1 MTDIAHLPSALAGGS
16 DPRARATVALEDG
29 LVLHGRS
36 VGVPGTTLGE
46 MVFTTAMSGYQEAA
60 TDPSYIGQV
69 LCFAAPMIGNYGA
82 GPGFDESDRVHPQA
96 ILMASACDRPGA
108 AGPTGWCT
116 WLRERNVIAVDG
128 LDTRRLV
135 THLRDRGAMRG
146 GVSTA
151 LDADELIDRIRAHP
165 VLDGRDLVTG
175 AAGVR
180 RQLGMEGPRIVAI
193 DCGMKASIATRLA
206 DAGCRLEIVP
216 AGTSAA
222 TILAMAPDGV
232 FTSNGPGD
240 PAAATQVI
248 LTLADILGKVPVFG
262 ICMGHQLLARALGL
276 ATEKLPFG
284 HRGAN
289 HPVRRS
295 DDGGVEITVQ
305 NHGYAVVA
313 DGPPDG
319 IVVTR
324 TSLFDGSVEGI
335 AAPDLRAWSVQYHPE
350 ARPGPHDAGY
360 LFERFVR
367 EVTSTDGPGG
377 NTPAPA
383 R

>member
-1 MTDIAHLPSALAGGS
+1 MGDMEHRPPAVSGGSLFDGHLPAV
-16 DPRARATVALEDG
+16 VALEDG

-36 VGVPGTTLGE
+36 VGAPGTSLGE

-60 TDPSYIGQV
+60 TDPSYIGQI

-82 GPGFDESDRVHPQA
+82 GPGFDESDSVHPQA
-96 ILMASACDRPGA
+96 IIMASAGDRSGS
-108 AGPTGWCT
+108 AGDQGWSS
-116 WLRERNVIAVDG
+116 WIRERGVVAVDQI
-128 LDTRRLV
+128 DTRRLV

-146 GVSTA
+146 GVSTQITP
-151 LDADELIDRIRAHP
+151 DELIDRVRVHP
-165 VLDGRDLVTG
+165 VLDGRDLVTH
-175 AAGVR
+175 AAGASR
-180 RQLGMEGPRIVAI
+180 SLGTEGPRIVAI

-206 DAGCRLEIVP
+206 DAGCRLDIVP
-216 AGTSAA
+216 AGTSAEA
-222 TILAMAPDGV
+222 ILAMEPDAV
-232 FTSNGPGD
+232 FASNGPGD
-240 PAAATQVI
+240 PAAATGVI
-248 LTLADILGKVPVFG
+248 DALRGVLGTVPVFG

-276 ATEKLPFG
+276 ETEKLPFG

-295 DDGGVEITVQ
+295 EDGGVEITVQ

-313 DGPPDG
+313 DALPDG
-319 IVVTR
+319 IFVTR

-335 AAPDLRAWSVQYHPE
+335 AAPELRAWSVQYHPE

-360 LFERFVR
+360 LFDRFVA
-367 EVTSTDGPGG
+367 EV
-377 NTPAPA
+377 

>member
-1 MTDIAHLPSALAGGS
+1 MSPV
-16 DPRARATVALEDG
+16 RAPAVVVLEDG
-29 LVLHGRS
+29 LVLHARS
-36 VGVPGTTLGE
+36 VGAPGTALGE

-82 GPGFDESDRVHPQA
+82 GPGFDESDRVHPHA
-96 ILMASACDRPGA
+96 ILMASAGDRPGA

-151 LDADELIDRIRAHP
+151 LGADELIDRIRAHP
-165 VLDGRDLVTG
+165 VLDGRGLVTG
-175 AAGVR
+175 AAGAR
-180 RQLGMEGPRIVAI
+180 RQLGTHGPRIVAI

-222 TILAMAPDGV
+222 TIMAMAPAAV
-232 FTSNGPGD
+232 FSSNGPGD

-248 LTLADILGKVPVFG
+248 ATLADIVGKVPVFG

-313 DGPPDG
+313 DRLPDG

-377 NTPAPA
+377 NTYAPA